1 MKRLASYSF
10 IIISLLIGVS
20 ILSTMTL
27 AQADWRQIPI
37 RPLHP
42 FQPKQPKRIQL
53 PNDMVLFLQEDR
65 ELPLIDG
72 TVRVRGGFREEPAGK
87 VGLID
92 IYGEVWRTGGTK
104 TQTGDQLDDFLEV
117 RAAKVETSGGPDST
131 NISLSCLKGDFDD

>member
-10 IIISLLIGVS
+10 IVISLLIGIS
-20 ILSTMTL
+20 ILSTMAL

-53 PNDMVLFLQEDR
+53 PNGMVLFLQEDR

-72 TVRVRGGFREEPAGK
+72 TVRVRGGSREEPASKGSSRSS
-87 VGLID
+87 
-92 IYGEVWRTGGTK
+92 WRK
-104 TQTGDQLDDFLEV
+104 
-117 RAAKVETSGGPDST
+117 ST
-131 NISLSCLKGDFDD
+131 MPLGN